1 MTAKRII
8 GVALIVIGLAGLLWG
23 GFSWTEEK
31 TILDIGPVEAR
42 AEERKT
48 LPISPIVGGIVLVAG
63 LALLVLPDRRRV

>member
-42 AEERKT
+42 AEERKS
-48 LPISPIVGGIVLVAG
+48 LPISPIVGGIVLVDG
-63 LALLVLPDRRRV
+63 LVLLVLPDRRRV